1 MTCFLLLLNNLS
13 VFILSCVEYLLFFFF
28 CRKNYAEVIRP
39 YVDDT
44 VYFLAEEL
52 KKGNKNI
59 IVEGA
64 NAVMLDLDF
73 GMYP

>member
-1 MTCFLLLLNNLS
+1 MTLTIIMFL
-13 VFILSCVEYLLFFFF
+13 E
-28 CRKNYAEVIRP
+28 KNYAEIIRP
-39 YVDDT
+39 CVDDT
-44 VYFLAEEL
+44 VYFLSEEL

-73 GMYP
+73 GTYVYCNIPK

>member
-28 CRKNYAEVIRP
+28 CGKNYAEVIRP